1 MWRKEIKNERY
12 YEKKDVRKNK
22 WSYNKTWKNSRES
35 RQENVHQ
42 IMVSKTCEGCEQPIT
57 WSLQVGCTNP
67 TKQLCGIICGLILSW
82 CKYNM
87 AIIIKREKMKQ
98 GENTS

>member
-1 MWRKEIKNERY
+1 
-12 YEKKDVRKNK
+12 
-22 WSYNKTWKNSRES
+22 
-35 RQENVHQ
+35 
-42 IMVSKTCEGCEQPIT
+42 MVSKTCEGCEQPIA

-67 TKQLCGIICGLILSW
+67 TKQLWGIICRLIPSG